1 MYRMLV
7 SRYANKLVKPKKQ
20 ASYMVAEKK
29 NEGEVPLAQAIELKR
44 NGALMEEG
52 YNPAA
57 VEKYWNT
64 WWEQKYIINDLVN
77 SSMPTT
83 RPPTR
88 RGSPSHSLPPTSQAT
103 STSDTPLLSLSRT
116 HWSAISA

>member
-1 MYRMLV
+1 MLV

-52 YNPAA
+52 YNPTA

-64 WWEQKYIINDLVN
+64 WWEQK
-77 SSMPTT
+77 
-83 RPPTR
+83 
-88 RGSPSHSLPPTSQAT
+88 
-103 STSDTPLLSLSRT
+103 
-116 HWSAISA
+116 